1 MFDGKD
7 NWREMMTGGVVGEY
21 DQRRRMCNNGV
32 VGEDDCIRERL
43 IIDQRKKRMVDGSVA
58 IKMKRVK

>member
-21 DQRRRMCNNGV
+21 DQRRRMYNNSV
-32 VGEDDCIRERL
+32 IGEDD
-43 IIDQRKKRMVDGSVA
+43 
-58 IKMKRVK
+58 